1 MRQASSRQKYAGRIE
16 SLAAR
21 VMKREHFNATE
32 KMHLGLKTPV
42 LVLATA
48 EDLGGRYKLLKIG
61 ASLYPNGGAYDADA
75 TIMVEQGTGFWAQIY
90 YMESR
95 TVYGERP

>member
-1 MRQASSRQKYAGRIE
+1 MQFEEQPGQVKSSTYRGEETHHLTKCTVLIRQASSRQKYAGRIE

-21 VMKREHFNATE
+21 VMKREYFNATE

-48 EDLGGRYKLLKIG
+48 EEVGTEDQ
-61 ASLYPNGGAYDADA
+61 SLV
-75 TIMVEQGTGFWAQIY
+75 ISQRWSV
-90 YMESR
+90 R
-95 TVYGERP
+95 R